1 MSLKMISSKCLTFLS
16 RFLSSKASS
25 YTANIIISYSS
36 RISRDLSEYSHESYD
51 TASVPSGTTLLRRQ
65 NDDDIVCEKS
75 YSGLRVRRAFSI
87 WQRMHG
93 YRFGATFCA
102 ALTGTVF
109 LINMILTI
117 WAWAKFDVNGGIGTI
132 HQGNCNQTK
141 SLSLWLH
148 LAINVLGTALL
159 SASNYCMQCL
169 SAPTRQ
175 DIDKAHA
182 QNKWLDI
189 GVPSVRNLR
198 IMTRKRIILWS
209 LLAITSL
216 PLHLMYNSAVF
227 NTLSTYNYNIFVVSK
242 EFLSGAPYNMRANR
256 SSIRW
261 TSKEMGEDEASRFNH
276 LSLRLDSFRNP
287 NPNIKLKKFEE
298 KKDCIVTYGSGIS
311 NSKYKDV
318 LLVTTAS
325 NATNSFIKADPHKN
339 PRERFYSHDLF
350 CTYVPRLFCNVEEAA
365 NNAQNW
371 EVDGCPIDYCLSEEM
386 DERCELQF
394 SLPIMII
401 VVTCNLV
408 KTSCM
413 ILVVFGYGG
422 ELQPLVTVGDAIA
435 SFLNEP
441 DPATKSMCLAEKSFF
456 QKEGWQAQRMRWW
469 PKRHRWFRAA
479 SLSRWMVCNVL

>member
-1 MSLKMISSKCLTFLS
+1 
-16 RFLSSKASS
+16 
-25 YTANIIISYSS
+25 
-36 RISRDLSEYSHESYD
+36 
-51 TASVPSGTTLLRRQ
+51 
-65 NDDDIVCEKS
+65 
-75 YSGLRVRRAFSI
+75 
-87 WQRMHG
+87 MHG

-102 ALTGTVF
+102 GLTGTVF
-109 LINMILTI
+109 LINLVLTI
-117 WAWAKFDVNGGIGTI
+117 WAWTKFDVNEGIGTI
-132 HQGNCNQTK
+132 HQGNCDRTK

-175 DIDKAHA
+175 DTDKAHA

-198 IMTRKRIILWS
+198 FMTWKRIILWS

-227 NTLSTYNYNIFVVSK
+227 TTLSTYQYNVFLVSQ
-242 EFLSGAPYNMRANR
+242 EFLSGAPFNMSADLIGGTLHD
-256 SSIRW
+256 SLS
-261 TSKEMGEDEASRFNH
+261 ALNH
-276 LSLRLDSFRNP
+276 LSLRLDSFRNQ
-287 NPNIKLKKFEE
+287 NPDIKLKKFEE
-298 KKDCIVTYGSGIS
+298 KRDCIMTYGSGIL

-318 LLVTTAS
+318 LLVAIAS
-325 NATNSFIKADPHKN
+325 NANNSFILAMTKRGPFKRQHIN
-339 PRERFYSHDLF
+339 TWF
-350 CTYVPRLFCNVEEAA
+350 CQEGTMVRCNIEEAA
-365 NNAQNW
+365 NTAQDW
-371 EVDGCPIDYCLSEEM
+371 KVDGYPIDYCLSEEM
-386 DERCELQF
+386 DEECELQF

-401 VVTCNLV
+401 VFTCNLV

-413 ILVVFGYGG
+413 MLVVFGYGQM
-422 ELQPLVTVGDAIA
+422 QPLMTVGDAIA

-441 DPATKSMCLAEKSFF
+441 DPATKSMCLADKSFF
-456 QKEGWQAQRMRWW
+456 LKEGWQARRIRWW